1 MLCPKPFI
9 KKRDKTSREQ
19 SDPKVEKRGLGLTD
33 KQEELIAKLSPELKA
48 EFKEAFSNKVSTVC
62 TSTSNEPKEY
72 PVIMML
78 LEVTTNSGQL
88 VGTLIDLASDA
99 NYISNKAAEHLE
111 LNGED
116 I

>member
-1 MLCPKPFI
+1 MLCLKPLI
-9 KKRDKTSREQ
+9 KKRDKMSRGQ
-19 SDPKVEKRGLGLTD
+19 SEKRGLGLTD